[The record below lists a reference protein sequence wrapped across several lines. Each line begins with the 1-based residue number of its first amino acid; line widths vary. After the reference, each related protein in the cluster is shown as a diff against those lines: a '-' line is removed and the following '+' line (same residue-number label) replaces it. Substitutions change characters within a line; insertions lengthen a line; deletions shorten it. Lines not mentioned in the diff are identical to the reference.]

1 MVIGVL
7 RNKKRG
13 IPLFIVITIKSGS
26 NFSMGIIFEI
36 IMNITKIFVVNPA
49 TNDGAGFTFK
59 YGGNNILKTIEKPTN
74 YRHECH
80 VNKICE
86 NSHLLLQ

>member
-1 MVIGVL
+1 MYANKNPIFAYKSFMVIGVL

-59 YGGNNILKTIEKPTN
+59 YGVK
-74 YRHECH
+74 
-80 VNKICE
+80 
-86 NSHLLLQ
+86 